1 MIYDQGVVDNIYD
14 VCFWSG
20 RPLWSESDWAA
31 YKHCQLWGGL
41 VSEVIDYIG
50 TICGSLTFEVF
61 DYIGTICDSLTFEVF
76 DYKGTICGSLTFDI
90 FDLWRLEDGDV
101 LSPYD
106 DLSFLMYTDSEVI

>member
-61 DYIGTICDSLTFEVF
+61 DY
-76 DYKGTICGSLTFDI
+76 KGTICGSLTFDI